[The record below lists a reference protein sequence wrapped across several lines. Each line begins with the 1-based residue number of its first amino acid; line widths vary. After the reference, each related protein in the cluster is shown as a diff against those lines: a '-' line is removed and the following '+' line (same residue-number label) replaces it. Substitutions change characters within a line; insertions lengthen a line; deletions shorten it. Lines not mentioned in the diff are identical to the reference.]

1 MTENLRAV
9 SPIHARA
16 WVSAAFALGFV
27 AISARLIALFG
38 SFPPHPWAYLLLA
51 VIALVAGA
59 LAIALALAGIRR
71 NVGRSRWAVIAIIFC
86 AAPLIEML
94 VQFTWDY
101 VLVSGI
107 GGAD

>member
-16 WVSAAFALGFV
+16 WVSAAFALAFV

-71 NVGRSRWAVIAIIFC
+71 NVGRSRWAVIAVVLG